1 MKNKEIVTNAFSLK
15 SMMLMALPS
24 YFFPGVTAWL
34 SGWFLQKVDLMNA
47 SFVSIAIP
55 SLIATIIT
63 YSFFWGTKNRFK
75 LENKL
80 IRILLMLFLNLF
92 LAYFLIVFLKLN
104 KYQFDIMLS
113 TVIGTV
119 ITAWKVPTQK
129 SNNEIR

>member
-1 MKNKEIVTNAFSLK
+1 MKNKEIAPNIFSLK

-34 SGWFLQKVDLMNA
+34 SGWFLHKNDLMNA

-55 SLIATIIT
+55 SLIATLIT
-63 YSFFWGTKNRFK
+63 YSLLWGLKSRFK

-80 IRILLMLFLNLF
+80 VRILLMLILNLS
-92 LAYFLIVFLKLN
+92 LAYFLVISLKLN
-104 KYQFDIMLS
+104 RYQFDIMLS

-119 ITAWKVPTQK
+119 ITAWKVPIQK
-129 SNNEIR
+129 NK